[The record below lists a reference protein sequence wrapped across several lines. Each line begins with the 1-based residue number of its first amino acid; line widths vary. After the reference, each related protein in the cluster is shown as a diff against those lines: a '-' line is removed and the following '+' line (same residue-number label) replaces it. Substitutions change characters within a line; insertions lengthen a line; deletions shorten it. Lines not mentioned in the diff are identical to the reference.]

1 MSKNIVLDGKKFTSK
16 EVFHDIMVKEFELPS
31 YYGRNLDAL
40 WDVLSEKNELSVL
53 IMNAQG
59 IEENLGAYGK
69 SVLKVFDDLNALEGF
84 KVDYIF
90 SGCYMDDLTY
100 QSKNKSNDSENNVSN
115 NQDESHYTVKDID
128 GISPNINDTVF
139 IAEGSRLSGDISIG
153 ENSSVWYNAVIRAD
167 ENKVVIGNNSN
178 VQDNAVIHQSEN
190 SKVEIGD
197 NVTIG
202 HTAIVH
208 GAKIEDNVII
218 GMGAIVLDNAVIGK
232 NTIIGANAL
241 VTKGKEIPEGV
252 LVVGSPAKVARKL
265 SDEEVSSI
273 TENAQM
279 YVELAKK
286 HNKNAK

>member
-1 MSKNIVLDGKKFTSK
+1 MNKNIVLDGKQFTNK
-16 EVFHDIMVKEFELPS
+16 EVFHDIMVKEFDLPS

-40 WDVLSEKNELSVL
+40 WDLLSEKNDLTIL

-59 IEENLGAYGK
+59 IEQNLGDYGK
-69 SVLKVFDDLNALEGF
+69 SALKLFDDLNSLEGF

-90 SGCYMDDLTY
+90 STCYMNDLNY
-100 QSKNKSNDSENNVSN
+100 ESKNTKKKEVKREDSNAF
-115 NQDESHYTVKDID
+115 TVKSLDED
-128 GISPNINDTVF
+128 TPNFDDSVYL
-139 IAEGSRLSGDISIG
+139 AEGSRLSGKITIG

-167 ENKVVIGNNSN
+167 ENEVIIGKNSN
-178 VQDNAVIHQSEN
+178 VQDNAVIHQSED

-218 GMGAIVLDNAVIGK
+218 GMGATVLDNAVIGK
-232 NTIIGANAL
+232 NSIVGANSL

-252 LVVGSPAKVARKL
+252 LVVGIPAKIVRKL
-265 SDEEVSSI
+265 TDDEVSSI
-273 TENAQM
+273 TENAQI
-279 YVELAKK
+279 YVNLAKK
-286 HNKNAK
+286 HKKNAI